1 MRSAVVAMFAVL
13 TFSGWAYSPEAAAQA
28 SGSLSPE
35 EIIERFAAKES
46 ESYEAWMQYTY
57 TQVAV
62 IRVVSLN
69 GAPRNESMT
78 IESEIVFNDDGTREV
93 RPLRRSGRL
102 RSVRLTPEDEDVM
115 LNINPF
121 ALTEKELPL
130 YNLKYEGKEK
140 VDELVCYVFSV
151 RPRNTRGD
159 RFYFEGK
166 IYVDDQDLQ
175 IVRTVG
181 RPVPERRGNLFPEFE
196 TLRQVIDGRYW
207 FPVWT
212 HADEKLRFTEDTVG
226 IEQTLTYENYKK
238 FGSKATI
245 RFGGP
250 EPEAGE

>member
-1 MRSAVVAMFAVL
+1 M
-13 TFSGWAYSPEAAAQA
+13 
-28 SGSLSPE
+28 
-35 EIIERFAAKES
+35 
-46 ESYEAWMQYTY
+46 
-57 TQVAV
+57 
-62 IRVVSLN
+62 
-69 GAPRNESMT
+69 
-78 IESEIVFNDDGTREV
+78 
-93 RPLRRSGRL
+93 
-102 RSVRLTPEDEDVM
+102 
-115 LNINPF
+115 
-121 ALTEKELPL
+121 
-130 YNLKYEGKEK
+130 
-140 VDELVCYVFSV
+140 